1 MTQRVQPRCVDEP
14 SRVCCSARS
23 TAVPLL
29 FHCCAFAIFHIHC
42 ADNFAG
48 CPGVF
53 GLQDAGR
60 KVDRNTD
67 NLADKASNAL
77 GDAKDAAKDAY
88 NTVKDKVS
96 NAADDVEGAAK
107 VGGACHGV
115 VFRVLLPCLAHCCT
129 VARCRRGWPA
139 LSVCW
144 KLTQFA
150 ACLL

>member
-1 MTQRVQPRCVDEP
+1 MVLLFCAFN
-14 SRVCCSARS
+14 CCS
-23 TAVPLL
+23 TAVRLL
-29 FHCCAFAIFHIHC
+29 FFTCIVLT
-42 ADNFAG
+42 NFAG

-107 VGGACHGV
+107 VCGACHWCFV
-115 VFRVLLPCLAHCCT
+115 SFC
-129 VARCRRGWPA
+129 PA
-139 LSVCW
+139 
-144 KLTQFA
+144 
-150 ACLL
+150 